1 MDTENQED
9 SQWKEDPG
17 DPGGPKIPDLKQLP
31 ETAGNALPTNKEN
44 EINLKPE
51 DMAQMASKMVLVRTN
66 TSELIRDNRM
76 LFDNATELL
85 QYVKKE
91 FHPAEE

>member
-1 MDTENQED
+1 
-9 SQWKEDPG
+9 
-17 DPGGPKIPDLKQLP
+17 
-31 ETAGNALPTNKEN
+31 
-44 EINLKPE
+44 
-51 DMAQMASKMVLVRTN
+51 MAQMASKMVLIRTN